1 MAITRLTTH
10 DSHPM
15 AIHLTRQGRH
25 YAALRCQLCRKHV
38 QWLSREDVDSLH
50 SWGILVHNKAQTRVP
65 A

>member
-15 AIHLTRQGRH
+15 TIHLTRQGKH
-25 YAALRCQLCRKHV
+25 YAALRCRQCDRHV
-38 QWLSREDVDSLH
+38 QWLSREDADSLR
-50 SWGILVHNKAQTRVP
+50 SWGIELVNQEQDRVP